1 MTITLLAT
9 NIQYDFDGPE
19 ETGYPDELEVQVDL
33 HDQEGFDDINRQV
46 CDQISDATGM
56 LVLDYQLVGYSLS
69 PADSHPV

>member
-1 MTITLLAT
+1 MTVTLLAT

-19 ETGYPDELEVQVDL
+19 ETGYPDSMEVQVDL

-46 CDQISDATGM
+46 CDQISDATDM

-69 PADSHPV
+69 PAE

>member
-19 ETGYPDELEVQVDL
+19 ETGYPESMEVQVDL
-33 HDQEGFDDINRQV
+33 QDQIGFPCINAQV
-46 CDQISDATGM
+46 CNQISDATGM

-69 PADSHPV
+69 PAE

>member
-9 NIQYDFDGPE
+9 DIQYDFDGPE
-19 ETGYPDELEVQVDL
+19 EAGYPDELEVQVDL

-69 PADSHPV
+69 PAE

>member
-69 PADSHPV
+69 PAE